1 MMNMSDTPD
10 KPDDNRE
17 WKKSDRKCAECGHDM
32 EMHEAHEG
40 ARAREVNPK
49 SIKLLFRCPQ
59 GHRAEDFLR
68 GA

>member
-1 MMNMSDTPD
+1 MSDTPARY
-10 KPDDNRE
+10 DDDRK
-17 WKKSDRKCAECGHDM
+17 WKKSDRKCAECGQDM
-32 EMHEAHEG
+32 EMHEAHDDAE
-40 ARAREVNPK
+40 ARHVNPK